1 MPVQPQKQFIPFY
14 MLEIPFRP
22 HKFLCSSALVS
33 NRPCQPGEELVWGA
47 SAVEAE
53 AVFVQVALELLSSAG
68 VGSGQKCFEVA
79 QCLMQPQN
87 RYHLTFTASEAGSC
101 TFSAQTVFMA
111 DRMESIIR
119 ANTEKD
125 RGLLIRRELKQEHC
139 ITLTF
144 GDSINQNSAAHK
156 DKKKRPFHRPLP

>member
-1 MPVQPQKQFIPFY
+1 
-14 MLEIPFRP
+14 
-22 HKFLCSSALVS
+22 
-33 NRPCQPGEELVWGA
+33 
-47 SAVEAE
+47 
-53 AVFVQVALELLSSAG
+53 
-68 VGSGQKCFEVA
+68 
-79 QCLMQPQN
+79 
-87 RYHLTFTASEAGSC
+87 
-101 TFSAQTVFMA
+101 MA

-144 GDSINQNSAAHK
+144 GDSINWNSAAHK